1 MVKFDSVLLLE
12 RGVVSRKMRLKYDL
26 MMLNILSCIFFF
38 SAGSLT
44 FINCVNVKWGTR
56 VQDIFTYAKVMAL
69 ILVISVGLYKIGK
82 GKNHFNLPK
91 FCAINY
97 IQFKIM

>member
-1 MVKFDSVLLLE
+1 
-12 RGVVSRKMRLKYDL
+12 
-26 MMLNILSCIFFF
+26 MLLSCIVFF

-82 GKNHFNLPK
+82 GKNHFHLPK
-91 FCAINY
+91 FYAIRY

>member
-1 MVKFDSVLLLE
+1 M
-12 RGVVSRKMRLKYDL
+12 
-26 MMLNILSCIFFF
+26 FFF

-56 VQDIFTYAKVMAL
+56 VQDVFTYAKVMAL

-82 GKNHFNLPK
+82 GKNNFH
-91 FCAINY
+91 
-97 IQFKIM
+97 

>member
-1 MVKFDSVLLLE
+1 MVKFHSVLLIK
-12 RGVVSRKMRLKYDL
+12 RGMVSENMGLKYDL
-26 MMLNILSCIFFF
+26 SDVEHPVLLSCIFFF

-56 VQDIFTYAKVMAL
+56 VQDVFTYAKVMAL

-82 GKNHFNLPK
+82 GKNNFCVPK
-91 FCAINY
+91 FY
-97 IQFKIM
+97 